1 MQDCQLKVL
10 FISLY
15 EDFNMENANW
25 VGVDTHKDTLAC
37 YTNNR
42 FKEFKTTKEGFKNAL
57 NWAGNASWAIEGAY
71 CFGKPFA
78 SFLIKNNC
86 KVYEINPFIT
96 KSWRSA
102 LSANGNKND
111 YGDAKVIS
119 IFSKNLE
126 LQEISLKTVELKEKI
141 SARDLLVTE
150 RTKLINSIKMLYYTR
165 GEKLELKCLRTK
177 KAVSCLKGNK
187 DSIIRNYAEIIE
199 TLNKSIIEFNKEI
212 EELLPEKV
220 LKLTEIC
227 GIEKLTAA
235 KIYTETKG
243 RLTTKAGFANYC
255 AVAPIESSSG
265 KTTKHCTN
273 KRGNR
278 ALNRIFFQIALCQA
292 RYDEKGKAYY
302 EKKLKEGKSPRH
314 ARKCLARQLCNIV
327 FKELKNI

>member
-1 MQDCQLKVL
+1 
-10 FISLY
+10 
-15 EDFNMENANW
+15 MENSNW

-37 YTNNR
+37 YTGNK
-42 FKEFKTTKEGFKNAL
+42 FKEFKTTPSGFKKAL
-57 NWAGNASWAIEGAY
+57 EWAGNSKWAIEGAY

-119 IFSKNLE
+119 IFSRNLE
-126 LQEISLKTVELKEKI
+126 LQEISLKTIKLKEKI
-141 SARDLLVTE
+141 SARDLLVKE

-165 GEKLELKCLRTK
+165 GDKLPYNCLRTK
-177 KAVSCLKGNK
+177 KAIKYLQNSK
-187 DSIIRNYAEIIE
+187 DTIIRNYGKIIDE
-199 TLNKSIIEFNKEI
+199 LTNSIKEI
-212 EELLPEKV
+212 DNEIDCLLPNEV

-235 KIYTETKG
+235 IIYTETKG
-243 RLTTKAGFANYC
+243 RLTTKEAFANYC
-255 AVAPIESSSG
+255 AIAPIENSSG
-265 KTTKHCTN
+265 KSSKHCIN
-273 KRGNR
+273 RRGNR
-278 ALNRIFFQIALCQA
+278 TLNNIFFRISMCQSLK
-292 RYDEKGKAYY
+292 DEKGKAYF

-314 ARKCLARQLCNIV
+314 ARKCLARQLCNVV
-327 FKELKNI
+327 FRVLKSGETQGKP